1 MSARRS
7 RPKLP
12 PTMSLYLVR
21 LFTMNFLALLG
32 LLLAVVYLF
41 STMELLRQ
49 ASKVEGVGLGLIF
62 KMGLYKLPDLGQ
74 TILPFAILF
83 GAMFTFWMLARRHEL
98 VVVRGAGFSV
108 WQFLAPIM
116 IVAGLT
122 GIIAFTVLNPVS
134 AMMLGRYDALEA
146 KYLIREKGIVTLFDK
161 GLWLR
166 QMEGPDK
173 GYMIV
178 HADKV
183 ALPGWHMGTVM
194 ALFFDNKDNFQR
206 RIDSTGARL
215 GDGEWLFDNARVYQ
229 PQKPVENK
237 TTVSMP
243 TELTTRDIEDSF
255 SSARSQS
262 FWKLPGYIKTLT
274 ETGFDAT
281 RLRIH
286 FQALLAQPVLFL
298 AMVLLAASVSM
309 RPPRF
314 QRSFDLIAAGV
325 VMGFLVFFISSFLQ
339 ALGAS
344 QQIPVILAAW
354 SPALVSLLLGV
365 TAILSLE
372 DG

>member
-1 MSARRS
+1 MSF
-7 RPKLP
+7 
-12 PTMSLYLVR
+12 YLAK
-21 LFTMNFLALLG
+21 LFTVNFLSIFGILMAI
-32 LLLAVVYLF
+32 VYLF

-49 ASKVEGVGLGLIF
+49 ASKVEQISLGMIL
-62 KMGLYKLPDLGQ
+62 KMGIYKLPDLGQ
-74 TILPFAILF
+74 TLLPFAILF

-108 WQFLAPIM
+108 WQFLAPIL
-116 IVAGLT
+116 IVAALT
-122 GIIAFTVLNPVS
+122 GVIQCTILNPIS
-134 AMMLGRYDALEA
+134 AAMLGRYDALEA
-146 KYLIREKGIVTLFDK
+146 KYFMRDKGIVTTLFDK
-161 GLWLR
+161 GIWLR
-166 QMEGPDK
+166 QMENGDK

-178 HADKV
+178 HADRII
-183 ALPGWHMGTVM
+183 LPQWQMNNVM
-194 ALFFDNKDNFQR
+194 ALFFDNNDNFLR
-206 RIDSTGARL
+206 RIDSSGAKL
-215 GDGEWLFDNARVYQ
+215 GEGAWLFDNAQVYQ
-229 PQKPVENK
+229 SQKPVERSAS
-237 TTVSMP
+237 VSMP
-243 TELTTRDIEDSF
+243 TQLTRHDIEESF

-262 FWKLPGYIKTLT
+262 FWKLPAYIKTLT

-286 FQALLAQPVLFL
+286 FQSLLAAPVLFL

-314 QRSFDLIAAGV
+314 QRSFELIAAGV
-325 VMGFLVFFISSFLQ
+325 LMGFLVFFISSFLQ

-354 SPALVSLLLGV
+354 SPALVSLLLGI